1 MNKIKINID
10 SLKRRAKNIRKHIVV
25 MSGRINASHSGS
37 ALSPVEIV
45 TALYFS
51 IMKINSK
58 KPNWLERDRFILSKG
73 HGGAVLY
80 SALAEA
86 KFISGDL
93 LKKFCA
99 DGSPLVTHPVVASIS
114 GVSGVEATAGSLG
127 HGLSIGIGMAL
138 AGRYDKKSYNVFV
151 LVSDGECDEGS
162 LWEGVLY
169 AGAKKIDNLIM
180 FVDYNKIQSFG
191 RTAEVLDLEPF
202 ADKFKSFN
210 WHVQEIDGHN
220 FKEIIESVKIAKE
233 KKGKPHCIIAHTI
246 KGKGVSYMENKLE
259 WHYHSPT
266 GELMNQAIKDIE
278 SGYEAKKI

>member
-1 MNKIKINID
+1 MSKKKPDIEDLKIK
-10 SLKRRAKNIRKHIVV
+10 AKNIRKNIIKI
-25 MSGRINASHSGS
+25 SGNANASHSGS

-51 IMKINSK
+51 LMKIDFK
-58 KPNWLERDRFILSKG
+58 RPDWPERDRFILSKG

-80 SALAEA
+80 AVLYEA
-86 KFISGDL
+86 GFINENM

-99 DGSPLVTHPVVASIS
+99 DGSPLVTHPVLARIS
-114 GVSGVEATAGSLG
+114 GVSGIEATAGSLG
-127 HGLSIGIGMAL
+127 HGLSMGIGMAL
-138 AGRYDKKSYNVFV
+138 SGVHDKKSYNVFI

-169 AGAKKIDNLIM
+169 AGAKKIDNLVL

-202 ADKFKSFN
+202 ADKFRSFN

-220 FKEIIESVKIAKE
+220 FEEIIESVKIAKE
-233 KKGKPHCIIAHTI
+233 KKGKPHCVIAHTV
-246 KGKGVSYMENKLE
+246 KGKGVSYMEDRLE
-259 WHYHSPT
+259 WHYRSPT
-266 GELMNQAIKDIE
+266 GELMDKAIKDIE
-278 SGYEAKKI
+278 FGFTAKKI